1 MSEHEP
7 QARPPR
13 EGDGPD
19 FRRLDIARSHF
30 TQYIDEGLERA
41 LATRTAIDKPT
52 ARCIAHVLGRALGRE
67 SLLADYGRTG
77 EGAYLD
83 LREEYLD
90 LYSDP
95 AVTEDTKQLIDW
107 FGTFL
112 IQREK
117 LGSGRQ
123 FMNEH
128 LPPKLEQVLVATG
141 ITVGGQFFTVHVPGS
156 YGDEAIHE
164 LRETLTELQLP
175 EDEALQAFLA
185 LPDVNAMSGDIVES
199 FHESFAGSFHTEEDA
214 LRALNPLIEWEGSL
228 ADWQIDNAVDPE
240 SLKWNYALLLERL
253 AEVYDLVHRKG
264 TLHAFIK

>member
-1 MSEHEP
+1 MSEYEP
-7 QARPPR
+7 QPRPPR
-13 EGDGPD
+13 KGDGPD
-19 FRRLDIARSHF
+19 FRRLNVARRRF
-30 TQYIDEGLERA
+30 TQYIDEGVERA
-41 LATRTAIDKPT
+41 RATQTEIDKPT

-112 IQREK
+112 MQREK

-156 YGDEAIHE
+156 YGDEASHE
-164 LRETLTELQLP
+164 LRETLTELQVP

-185 LPDVNAMSGDIVES
+185 LPDVNAMSGDIMER

-214 LRALNPLIEWEGSL
+214 LRALSPLIEWEGSL
-228 ADWQIDNAVDPE
+228 ADWQIDNTVDPE
-240 SLKWNYALLLERL
+240 SLEWNYAPLLERL
-253 AEVYDLVHRKG
+253 AEVYDLVHWKG
-264 TLHAFIK
+264 ALHAFIK

>member
-1 MSEHEP
+1 MSEYEP
-7 QARPPR
+7 RPRPAR

-19 FRRLDIARSHF
+19 LRRLEVARGRFHQYLDNGIARALE
-30 TQYIDEGLERA
+30 TQSE
-41 LATRTAIDKPT
+41 IDKPT
-52 ARCIAHVLGRALGRE
+52 ARCIAHVLGRALGPE
-67 SLLADYGRTG
+67 SLLAEYGRTG
-77 EGAYLD
+77 EGQYLD

-90 LYSDP
+90 LYTDEHITAES
-95 AVTEDTKQLIDW
+95 KQLIDW

-128 LPPKLEQVLVATG
+128 LPPKLEQVLVRTG
-141 ITVGGQFFTVHVPGS
+141 ITVHGQYITVHIPGC
-156 YGDEAIHE
+156 YGDEAIE
-164 LRETLTELQLP
+164 DLRATLTDLQLP

-185 LPDVNAMSGDIVES
+185 LPDVSAMSGDIMES

-214 LRALNPLIEWEGSL
+214 LRALSPLVEWEGSL

-240 SLKWNYALLLERL
+240 SLEWNYAPLLERL
-253 AEVYDLVHRKG
+253 AEVYDLVPWKG
-264 TLHAFIK
+264 ALHAFIK

>member
-1 MSEHEP
+1 MSEYEP
-7 QARPPR
+7 QPRPAR

-19 FRRLDIARSHF
+19 FRRLDVARRRF
-30 TQYIDEGLERA
+30 TQYIDEGVERA
-41 LATRTAIDKPT
+41 LATQTEIDKPT
-52 ARCIAHVLGRALGRE
+52 ACCIAHVLGRALGRE

-90 LYSDP
+90 LYGDP

-128 LPPKLEQVLVATG
+128 LPPKLEQILVATG

-185 LPDVNAMSGDIVES
+185 LPDVNAMSGDIMES

-214 LRALNPLIEWEGSL
+214 LRALSPLIEWEGSL

-240 SLKWNYALLLERL
+240 SLEWNYAPLLERL
-253 AEVYDLVHRKG
+253 AEVYDLVHWKG
-264 TLHAFIK
+264 ALHAFIK